1 MKNFNNQRVEELELT
16 SVESVFED
24 ITNHMMV
31 VDTLNFGAA
40 EKSYSDRKGNKGY
53 VCTLT
58 IECQQICSW
67 F

>member
-1 MKNFNNQRVEELELT
+1 MENLKNPRVEELELD

-31 VDTLNFGAA
+31 VDTLNVAGG
-40 EKSYSDRKGNKGY
+40 KSYSDRKGNQGN